1 MSERSGYGFLMAA
14 QGLGA
19 VISAIVMNSRSTAPK
34 ALRQNLVFGIFCMA
48 FAIVGFG
55 LSTWMSVSLLAQLF
69 IGVGLMNHMVTTNT
83 LLQLFVTDELRGRV
97 MSIYTLSFIGTAP
110 LGSLTVG
117 YIGEHFSPRT
127 AVMVCAAFSLM
138 CGFLLLTKLKMFAAA
153 QEEIEQTSLIE
164 RRIAGLRNSGAVF
177 DNLAVVPKHSKK
189 HKDADA
195 AARAELVRAVPPIDE
210 CIKAAEANAALAG
223 FGRSYI
229 KLMVQRA
236 QAELRAAI
244 LAGRG
249 AEPRDRAAMIDA
261 VVQAVARAVAQDEPV
276 LRPVVNATGVVLHTN
291 LGRAILAESA
301 IEAVEMAARSA
312 VNLEYDL
319 DSGGRG
325 DRDSI
330 VEDEICALTGAEAAT
345 VVNNNAA
352 AVVLA
357 LNSLAE
363 GREVIVSRGEMIE
376 IGGSFRLPDVMAKS
390 GATIREVGTTNRTH
404 PSDYADAIGPQT
416 ALLLKVHPSNYRVVG
431 FTSEVTLEDLVEIG
445 RARQIDVMEDLG
457 AGALIDLTEYGIPR
471 EPIVRERIAAG
482 AAVVTFSGDKLLG
495 GPQAGVIVGRRAA
508 IERIKRN
515 PLKRALRCDK
525 LTLAALSATMRL
537 YLRSGDLAHELPT
550 LRILGRHASEI
561 AAIAP
566 RAREIVAERLGAGYV
581 VEIVDAAS
589 QVGSGAMPVEELKSV
604 AHSRDPSGKIRQ
616 RDCRDVSARA
626 NNRARRRR
634 FVPARF
640 AHDRGSG
647 GLRGEAGN

>member
-1 MSERSGYGFLMAA
+1 MIR
-14 QGLGA
+14 
-19 VISAIVMNSRSTAPK
+19 
-34 ALRQNLVFGIFCMA
+34 AL
-48 FAIVGFG
+48 
-55 LSTWMSVSLLAQLF
+55 
-69 IGVGLMNHMVTTNT
+69 
-83 LLQLFVTDELRGRV
+83 
-97 MSIYTLSFIGTAP
+97 
-110 LGSLTVG
+110 
-117 YIGEHFSPRT
+117 
-127 AVMVCAAFSLM
+127 
-138 CGFLLLTKLKMFAAA
+138 
-153 QEEIEQTSLIE
+153 
-164 RRIAGLRNSGAVF
+164 
-177 DNLAVVPKHSKK
+177 
-189 HKDADA
+189 
-195 AARAELVRAVPPIDE
+195 PPIDD
-210 CIKAAEANAALAG
+210 CLRAAESNPALAS
-223 FGRSYI
+223 FSRTYL
-229 KLMVQRA
+229 KVMVQRA
-236 QAELRAAI
+236 QADIRAAI
-244 LAGRG
+244 LAGRDTH
-249 AEPRDRAAMIDA
+249 PRDRDAMIDA
-261 VVQAVARAVAQDEPV
+261 VMRAVTCAVANDEP
-276 LRPVVNATGVVLHTN
+276 LLAPVVNATGVVLHTN

-319 DSGGRG
+319 ETGARG

-390 GATIREVGTTNRTH
+390 GAILREVGTTNRTH
-404 PSDYADAIGPQT
+404 PGDYADAIGADT

-445 RARQIDVMEDLG
+445 RARGIDVMEDLG
-457 AGALIDLTEYGIPR
+457 AGALIDLREFGIPR

-508 IERIKRN
+508 IDRIKRN

-525 LTLAALSATMRL
+525 LTLAALSATIRL
-537 YLRSGDLAHELPT
+537 YLRSKDLGSELPT
-550 LRILGRHASEI
+550 LRFLGRSVGEI
-561 AAIAP
+561 GAIAP

-604 AHSRDPSGKIRQ
+604 ALRVTHPEK
-616 RDCRDVSARA
+616 SANAIAAMFR
-626 NNRARRRR
+626 RARIIGRVADDSFILDLRTIED
-634 FVPARF
+634 PAVF
-640 AHDRGSG
+640 AVKLETD
-647 GLRGEAGN
+647 